1 MEICSPLTYYP
12 WASAAAWPPKY
23 GFPTEFNDSLE
34 ARWNQGNSSE
44 RKHPTGQGVNP
55 GVKVGG
61 TVNKDE
67 RKQAASLMEGG
78 LRAPAER
85 PVSSCLFFWAPGVYA
100 DWGTQRVLSTD
111 KPHPPPAQV

>member
-12 WASAAAWPPKY
+12 WASAAAWPPKD

-34 ARWNQGNSSE
+34 AGWNQGNSSE
-44 RKHPTGQGVNP
+44 RKHPTGEGVNP

-67 RKQAASLMEGG
+67 RKQAVSLMEGG

-85 PVSSCLFFWAPGVYA
+85 PVSSCLFFWAPGAYVFY
-100 DWGTQRVLSTD
+100 R
-111 KPHPPPAQV
+111 